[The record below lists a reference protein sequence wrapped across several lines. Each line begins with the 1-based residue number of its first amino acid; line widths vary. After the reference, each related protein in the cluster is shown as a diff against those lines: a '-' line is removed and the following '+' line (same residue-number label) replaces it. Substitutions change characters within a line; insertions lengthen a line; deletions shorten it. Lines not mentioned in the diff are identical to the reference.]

1 MIPIAERIRGE
12 IVSALR
18 SLDIDEDPDLIQ
30 IERPARPE
38 HGDFSTN
45 ICLVLSKRLEM
56 NPRQLASE
64 LSAEIN
70 KIKFRDL
77 DKAEVAGPGFV
88 NFYLHNSYLHEVMA
102 DVLILGEDR
111 YARHSFGNGQ
121 KVQLEFVSA
130 NPTGP
135 LHVGNGWL
143 GSYGDALA
151 RLLERTGHNV
161 TREYY
166 VNDTGN
172 QIRMLGE
179 SLLARKMSRA
189 LPEEGYQGEYVT
201 EIAARYQG
209 PDDITEA
216 GKFAAAEI
224 LANIK
229 TTLDRIGIRYDSWY
243 SQASIEESGRV
254 NETIAELENKDL
266 IYREG
271 GALWL
276 AATKLGDTRDRV
288 LVKANGDAT
297 YLAGDLAY
305 HRNKFLERGF
315 DKVIDIFGAD
325 HHGQVASLKAGVQAL
340 GIEPERLEVL
350 LGQLVS
356 LSGKKMSK
364 RSGIYVKLDELV
376 DEVGP
381 DATRILSLLS
391 SIDQATT
398 LDMDLVTSQSAENPV
413 FYIQYAHARI
423 SSIKKL
429 AREQSLSIA
438 LELDRA
444 YQALEGKGFEDTAH
458 GSPSG
463 NQLDDLLGKINF
475 SLLDNPREIQLMKTI
490 SLLPE
495 VVEQAAKDRA
505 PHKVTTWVRGLAADF
520 HGFYHDCRVLGND
533 LPKEVTEARY
543 CLVEAARVA
552 LYIGLILLGVSAPER
567 M

>member
-1 MIPIAERIRGE
+1 MLPIAERIKTG
-12 IVSALR
+12 ILSAFRALN
-18 SLDIDEDPDLIQ
+18 IDADPNLIH

-38 HGDFSTN
+38 HGDFSSN
-45 ICLVLSKRLEM
+45 ICLVMAKKVGMEPRKLAEELVVKINSEPFLDLSK
-56 NPRQLASE
+56 
-64 LSAEIN
+64 AET
-70 KIKFRDL
+70 
-77 DKAEVAGPGFV
+77 AGPGFF
-88 NFYLHNSYLHEVMA
+88 NFHLDNTYLYQIVRDA
-102 DVLILGEDR
+102 LILGESG
-111 YARHSFGNGQ
+111 YARHAFGNGK

-151 RLLERTGHNV
+151 RLLERTGYDV

-179 SLLARKMSRA
+179 SLLARKMA
-189 LPEEGYQGEYVT
+189 KDVPEEGYQGAYVA
-201 EIAARYQG
+201 EIAKEYSG
-209 PDDITEA
+209 SDDILEA
-216 GKFAAAEI
+216 GKFAASKI
-224 LANIK
+224 LDNIK
-229 TTLDRIGIRYDSWY
+229 ATLERIGINYDSWY
-243 SQASIEESGRV
+243 SQASIEETGKV
-254 NETIAELENKDL
+254 AETIAELKTKDL
-266 IYREG
+266 IYEKD
-271 GALWL
+271 GAVWL
-276 AATKLGDTRDRV
+276 AATRLGDNRDRV

-315 DKVIDIFGAD
+315 DLVIDIFGAD

-340 GIEPERLEVL
+340 GVEPERLEVL

-356 LSGKKMSK
+356 IAGKKMSK
-364 RSGIYVKLDELV
+364 RAGIYIKLDELV

-398 LDMDLVTSQSAENPV
+398 LDLDLVTSQSAENPV

-423 SSIKKL
+423 SSIKKMAL
-429 AREQSLSIA
+429 GQNLEIA
-438 LELDRA
+438 LR
-444 YQALEGKGFEDTAH
+444 LEEIQKNNSHLSKDTAELAH
-458 GSPSG
+458 I
-463 NQLDDLLGKINF
+463 LTEINF
-475 SLLDNPREIQLMKTI
+475 TILDHPREIQLMKAI

-495 VVEQAAKDRA
+495 VVEQAAADRA
-505 PHKVTTWVRGLAADF
+505 PHKVTTWVRSLAADF
-520 HGFYHDCRVLGND
+520 HGFYHDCRVLGSD
-533 LPKEVTEARY
+533 LSPDVTQSRY
-543 CLVEAARVA
+543 CLVESARIA
-552 LYIGLILLGVSAPER
+552 LYIGLNLLGVTAPER

>member
-1 MIPIAERIRGE
+1 MLPITERIKTGILSAFRG
-12 IVSALR
+12 LN
-18 SLDIDEDPDLIQ
+18 IDADSNLIH

-38 HGDFSTN
+38 HGDFSSN
-45 ICLVLSKRLEM
+45 ICLVMAKKVGMEPRKLAEELVAKINSEPFPDLSK
-56 NPRQLASE
+56 
-64 LSAEIN
+64 AET
-70 KIKFRDL
+70 
-77 DKAEVAGPGFV
+77 AGPGFV
-88 NFYLHNSYLHEVMA
+88 NFYLENTYLYQTVRDA
-102 DVLILGEDR
+102 LILGESG
-111 YARHSFGNGQ
+111 YARHTFGNGK

-151 RLLERTGHNV
+151 RLLDRAGYDV

-179 SLLARKMSRA
+179 SLLARKMA
-189 LPEEGYQGEYVT
+189 KDVPEEGYQGAYVA
-201 EIAARYQG
+201 EIAKEYLG
-209 PDDITEA
+209 SDDILEA
-216 GKFAAAEI
+216 GKFAASKI
-224 LANIK
+224 LSNIK
-229 TTLDRIGIRYDSWY
+229 ATLERIGINYDSWY
-243 SQASIEESGRV
+243 SQASIEETGKV
-254 NETIAELENKDL
+254 TETIAELKTKDL
-266 IYREG
+266 IYEKD
-271 GALWL
+271 GAVWL
-276 AATKLGDTRDRV
+276 AATRLGDNRDRV

-315 DKVIDIFGAD
+315 DLVIDIFGAD

-340 GIEPERLEVL
+340 GVEPERLEVL

-356 LSGKKMSK
+356 LAGKKMSK

-398 LDMDLVTSQSAENPV
+398 LDLDLVTSQSAENPV

-423 SSIKKL
+423 ASIKKMAL
-429 AREQSLSIA
+429 GQNLDIA
-438 LELDRA
+438 LRLEEAQKNNSHPSPDAVEL
-444 YQALEGKGFEDTAH
+444 TAILAET
-458 GSPSG
+458 
-463 NQLDDLLGKINF
+463 NFQILDH
-475 SLLDNPREIQLMKTI
+475 PREIQLMKAI

-495 VVEQAAKDRA
+495 VVEQATVDRA

-533 LPKEVTEARY
+533 LSPDITRSRY
-543 CLVEAARVA
+543 CLVEATRIA
-552 LYIGLILLGVSAPER
+552 LYIGLNLLGVTAPER